1 MMLLFPPIG
10 LAACALPA
18 ARSKAAAAAKIG
30 NADFIGVTP
39 CRKTVAQPRI
49 CASESVLG
57 CGAWPLGRSGQ
68 VKRKAREVPRA
79 FQASARH
86 WAVSLTAGAA
96 SGRANAAARAVACA
110 ASLLVL
116 GVLMPDAEVPVL
128 GLAAVPELF
137 RAMRHS
143 GYRSVNRAAQE
154 ERHSSAAAGWSSQ
167 ACPGL
172 GQNSAS
178 AHRQAHQGLRRQ
190 RWRRLLSRP
199 QPPLLQA
206 TRPRPR
212 EIRVS

>member
-1 MMLLFPPIG
+1 MMLLLPPIG

-39 CRKTVAQPRI
+39 CRKTVAEPRI

-86 WAVSLTAGAA
+86 WAVSLQLLVPPPVEPMPLLAPLL
-96 SGRANAAARAVACA
+96 VLPP
-110 ASLLVL
+110 LLVL

-137 RAMRHS
+137 SEGNA
-143 GYRSVNRAAQE
+143 
-154 ERHSSAAAGWSSQ
+154 
-167 ACPGL
+167 
-172 GQNSAS
+172 
-178 AHRQAHQGLRRQ
+178 
-190 RWRRLLSRP
+190 
-199 QPPLLQA
+199 
-206 TRPRPR
+206 
-212 EIRVS
+212 